1 MSSYRSF
8 YQLEKPAGQI
18 YCGTHTTLG
27 LSNVMHSTLLR
38 IEMKMGLD
46 KSLSKFICSMELDS
60 KNGSLA
66 GQALDMMLKLVAPEY
81 RHKAWN
87 YYGLFTQY
95 LGQRDIDL
103 MLFSYKHHWV
113 GCLSRPS
120 AVLLSKPGFLKIRYD
135 QCIQCCLLLS

>member
-1 MSSYRSF
+1 
-8 YQLEKPAGQI
+8 
-18 YCGTHTTLG
+18 
-27 LSNVMHSTLLR
+27 
-38 IEMKMGLD
+38 
-46 KSLSKFICSMELDS
+46 MELDS

-87 YYGLFTQY
+87 YYGLLTQY

-103 MLFSYKHHWV
+103 MLFSYKYHWV

-120 AVLLSKPGFLKIRYD
+120 AVLLSKPGFFKNKI
-135 QCIQCCLLLS
+135 